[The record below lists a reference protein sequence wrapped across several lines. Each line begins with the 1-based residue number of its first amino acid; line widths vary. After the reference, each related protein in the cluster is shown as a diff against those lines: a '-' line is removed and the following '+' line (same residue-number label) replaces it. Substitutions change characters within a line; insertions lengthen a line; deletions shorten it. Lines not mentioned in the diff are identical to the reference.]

1 MKYSGYNTIIVHN
14 DRFNPND
21 EMDMLEALWMQTDYI
36 VDYDSVS
43 MNGIVHLNNGH
54 NIDIRTKDDMNEMSI
69 DAFHDAMNAI
79 LTISILRKQNPDA
92 VMACDEYAD
101 KHGFPKDSLRQMIID
116 SETHARRMQT
126 LDESASPD
134 GRQHVKVLI

>member
-1 MKYSGYNTIIVHN
+1 MKYSGYNTITVHN

-54 NIDIRTKDDMNEMSI
+54 NIDIRTKDDMN
-69 DAFHDAMNAI
+69 
-79 LTISILRKQNPDA
+79 
-92 VMACDEYAD
+92 
-101 KHGFPKDSLRQMIID
+101 
-116 SETHARRMQT
+116 
-126 LDESASPD
+126 
-134 GRQHVKVLI
+134 

>member
-54 NIDIRTKDDMNEMSI
+54 NIDIRTKDDMNEMAI

-79 LTISILRKQNPDA
+79 LAISILRKQNPDE
-92 VMACDEYAD
+92 VMVCDEYAE
-101 KHGFPKDSLRQMIID
+101 KHGFPKVIKTNGDWFRNPYTQNANI
-116 SETHARRMQT
+116 E
-126 LDESASPD
+126 
-134 GRQHVKVLI
+134 